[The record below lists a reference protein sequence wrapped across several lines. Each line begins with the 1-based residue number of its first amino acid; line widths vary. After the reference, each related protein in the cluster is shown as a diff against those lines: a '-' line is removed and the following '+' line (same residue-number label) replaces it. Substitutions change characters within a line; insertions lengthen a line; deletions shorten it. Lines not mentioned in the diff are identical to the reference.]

1 MRIPKARIT
10 GLILAGGMGSRMGGV
25 DKGLQDFAGQPM
37 VSQVI
42 QRLQPQVGPLLI
54 NANRHLDQYASFGLP
69 VCTDL
74 MQGYAG
80 PLAGL
85 QAGLTQCTTDYLLSV
100 PCDSPLLPTDLA
112 QRLADALADHD
123 ADAALPVT
131 IEDGHRHRQPVFLLL
146 KAALLPSLSSWLLNG
161 GRKVDDWLATLHCV
175 ELAFDD
181 PLAFANAN
189 TRDELDA
196 LARR

>member
-1 MRIPKARIT
+1 MGIPKAQIT

-37 VSQVI
+37 VAHVI
-42 QRLQPQVGPLLI
+42 GRLQPQVGPLLI
-54 NANRHLDQYASFGLP
+54 NANRHLEQYESFGLP

-85 QAGLTQCTTDYLLSV
+85 QAGLTQCTTAYLLSA
-100 PCDSPLLPTDLA
+100 PCDSPLLPADLA
-112 QRLADALADHD
+112 QRLADALADND
-123 ADAALPVT
+123 ADAAMPVT
-131 IEDGHRHRQPVFLLL
+131 MDGNQRRRQPVFLLL
-146 KAALLPSLSSWLLNG
+146 KASLLPSLSSWLANG
-161 GRKVDDWLATLHCV
+161 GRKVDDWLATLQCV
-175 ELAFDD
+175 ELVFDD
-181 PLAFANAN
+181 PIAFANAN